1 MPRQGR
7 SAFDQLERRIP
18 QVLLLSMFALSAR
31 FVDNCESREDS
42 DPGDEYAIKAET
54 LLAQH
59 SEYPFFLF
67 MPVYLARLVL
77 ITLTEQSSINCC
89 LALIMMAY
97 REIGTGGSVSWMY
110 VGKAIRMV

>member
-31 FVDNCESREDS
+31 FGDSCESREDS
-42 DPGDEYAIKAET
+42 DSGDEYAIKAET

-59 SEYPFFLF
+59 SQYCCFVF
-67 MPVYLARLVL
+67 
-77 ITLTEQSSINCC
+77 EQMI
-89 LALIMMAY
+89 I
-97 REIGTGGSVSWMY
+97 
-110 VGKAIRMV
+110 

>member
-31 FVDNCESREDS
+31 FVDNGESREDS

-59 SEYPFFLF
+59 SEYLLSVSYR
-67 MPVYLARLVL
+67 MIRANAS
-77 ITLTEQSSINCC
+77 TEQSSINCC

-97 REIGTGGSVSWMY
+97 REIGTGGSISWMY

>member
-59 SEYPFFLF
+59 SQYTLF
-67 MPVYLARLVL
+67 TVIIGMVSIDADS
-77 ITLTEQSSINCC
+77 LTEQSSINCC

-97 REIGTGGSVSWMY
+97 REIGTGGSISWMY